1 MGQNSIKLL
10 SVTLFF
16 LMTVSCVPVT
26 TCPHYEYDGENITS
40 DNYEEPEDQGDDDAL
55 PDYGEGVKFWL
66 SAQKNDYGTA
76 VATDAFG
83 GVFVTGVMQMQ
94 EDSGDTGR
102 VFITKFN
109 NSLDVLWTKFLSTT
123 ENEKSSAIAV
133 DSRGFVYV
141 AGITYGSIGG
151 DFENQGDADLFLAK
165 FNAEGEKVWA
175 RQWGSRKDDVIN
187 SLAIDRSDNIYAA
200 GRTTG
205 ELDENFNI
213 GKTDFFVTKFN
224 ESGKKEWTRQLGT
237 DEHESALALAID
249 SQNNVIVAGATAGE
263 LDNCEHA
270 EIDPEY
276 PYYSDSFLIKL
287 DGAGTKLW
295 TRQWGTEYDDS
306 AQSISISLNGDIYVL
321 ENRSANMEW
330 RVEDT
335 FITFFNNKGIKKS
348 SYELYLAPIIS
359 GYSIVNDSSGY
370 TYISGQMLDSA
381 SYEVF
386 LAKTDKNG
394 NVKSIK
400 KINSGLKS
408 GGSNSMNIDCSGNV
422 FMTGSVREDMGPS
435 GYRTDA
441 FLIKVNAED
450 L

>member
-1 MGQNSIKLL
+1 MGRDSIKLL

-16 LMTVSCVPVT
+16 LITVSCVPVT
-26 TCPHYEYDGENITS
+26 TCPHYDKENITN
-40 DNYEEPEDQGDDDAL
+40 DDYEEPEEETDDDAL

-83 GVFVTGVMQMQ
+83 GVFVTGVIQLQ
-94 EDSGDTGR
+94 EDSGDMGR

-123 ENEKSSAIAV
+123 DNERSSAIAV
-133 DSRGFVYV
+133 DSGGSVYV

-165 FNAEGEKVWA
+165 FNGEGEKVWA
-175 RQWGSRKDDVIN
+175 RQWGSEKNDEI
-187 SLAIDRSDNIYAA
+187 SAISIDSEDNIYVA
-200 GRTTG
+200 GGTIG
-205 ELDENFNI
+205 ELDDNMNI
-213 GKTDFFVTKFN
+213 GGSDMFITKFN
-224 ESGKKEWTRQLGT
+224 DSGTKQWTKQWGT
-237 DEHESALALAID
+237 DEGESALAIAID
-249 SQNNVIVAGATAGE
+249 SENNVIAAGVTAGE
-263 LDNCEHA
+263 MDHCEHA
-270 EIDPEY
+270 EIDTEY
-276 PYYSDSFLIKL
+276 PYYLDSFLIKL
-287 DGAGTKLW
+287 DGDGTKLW
-295 TRQWGTEYDDS
+295 TRQWGTKYDDS
-306 AQSISISLNGDIYVL
+306 AQSINISLNGDIFVL
-321 ENRSANMEW
+321 ENRTAKMEW
-330 RVEDT
+330 RVDDT
-335 FITFFNNKGIKKS
+335 FITFFNNEGVKKS

-370 TYISGQMLDSA
+370 TYISGQMFDA
-381 SYEVF
+381 GSYSVF

-408 GGSNSMNIDCSGNV
+408 GGSNSMDIDCYGNI
-422 FMTGSVREDMGPS
+422 FMTGSVREDMGPD
-435 GYRTDA
+435 GYRADA